1 MFSPATN
8 SLKMKILHTTLFH
21 SFNYIVI
28 RYYNAKK
35 QEFKHLIA
43 KKFYKTIYWNFSAA
57 KKDKNLLIKAFLDE
71 NLVEDL
77 VKIFYLIFLMAL

>member
-57 KKDKNLLIKAFLDE
+57 KKDKNLLIKAFLNE
-71 NLVEDL
+71 NL
-77 VKIFYLIFLMAL
+77 VKIFYLVFLMAL